1 MSIFTLNAALSTIYA
16 SALITIAGTTAYLQ
30 IISGA
35 QPASPDSVY
44 GGSLL
49 VAVPLANPIGTQ
61 AGGTITLTAANATIT
76 GTGTAAFA
84 RLTTSSGATTS
95 VADFDVGTSSAFSVS
110 LATTALVQNAI
121 LSLGPTLKLVP

>member
-1 MSIFTLNAALSTIYA
+1 MAIFTLNAALSNTFA
-16 SALITIAGTTAYLQ
+16 SAVVTAAGATAYLQ
-30 IISGA
+30 IISGT

-49 VAVPLANPIGTQ
+49 VAVPLANPIGTV

-84 RLTTSSGATTS
+84 RLTISSAATTS
-95 VADFDVGTSSAFSVS
+95 IADFDVGTGANSVS
-110 LATTALVQNAI
+110 IATTALVANAI
-121 LSLGPTLKLVP
+121 LSLGPTLKIVP